1 MASWRI
7 YKGVRQQALRER
19 QEKEVLHDAL
29 KRKQLERKRSVSRA
43 LGEHACW
50 TVGRTNA
57 TVSGKDGRTNDP
69 KLVEPKAKSI
79 SWQRLVPVA
88 QGKNGAMVS

>member
-1 MASWRI
+1 MASWRK
-7 YKGVRQQALRER
+7 YKGARQPSLREG
-19 QEKEVLHDAL
+19 QEKEVPHDAL
-29 KRKQLERKRSVSRA
+29 ERKQLERKRSVSRA

-57 TVSGKDGRTNDP
+57 TLSGKYRRTNDP

-79 SWQRLVPVA
+79 SRQRLVPMA